1 MAEKTASSPSRE
13 NQDQRLTTREPTRA
27 VSPFRT
33 LERFAD
39 QMDRIFEDFGF
50 GVSPFSSSRWFG
62 APQRVL
68 PQMWAPDIEISQ
80 RDNELVLR
88 ADLPGLDKNDV
99 TVDVTDDGVTISGER
114 RQEQESERGGVYR
127 SERTYGSFRRTI
139 PLPEGAMA
147 DQAKATFKNGV
158 LEITMPAPPEQVT
171 RGRRLTI
178 GEGSEAKK

>member
-1 MAEKTASSPSRE
+1 MAEKTAGSPTRD
-13 NQDQRLTTREPTRA
+13 DQRLANREPVRVA
-27 VSPFRT
+27 SPFRT

-50 GVSPFSSSRWFG
+50 GRSAFGGNWFG
-62 APQRVL
+62 APQRVM
-68 PQMWAPDIEISQ
+68 PQMWAPDVEISQ
-80 RDNELVLR
+80 HDNELVLR
-88 ADLPGLDKNDV
+88 ADLPGLNKDDV
-99 TVDVTDDGVTISGER
+99 SIDVTDEGVTISGER

-139 PLPEGAMA
+139 PLPDGAMA

-158 LEITMPAPPEQVT
+158 LEITMPAPPEQVR

-178 GEGSEAKK
+178 TEGGDAKK

>member
-1 MAEKTASSPSRE
+1 MAEKTTGSPSRE
-13 NQDQRLTTREPTRA
+13 DQRLAAREPVRI

-50 GVSPFSSSRWFG
+50 GRSPFGGSNWFG
-62 APQRVL
+62 APQRAM
-68 PQMWAPDIEISQ
+68 PQLWAPDIEISQ

-88 ADLPGLDKNDV
+88 ADLPGLTKDDV
-99 TVDVTDDGVTISGER
+99 SIDVTDDGITISGER
-114 RQEQESERGGVYR
+114 RQEQEAERGGVYR
-127 SERTYGSFRRTI
+127 SERTYGIFRRTI

-147 DQAKATFKNGV
+147 DQAKASFKNGV

-178 GEGSEAKK
+178 TEGSEPKK